1 VLAVALDIMATHTFL
16 IKIQLL
22 QRRQL
27 MHRCI
32 RDNQLMTDSLM
43 QVQIEEVLMEAL
55 DLAPVK
61 AQALVVLDKE
71 EAELALV

>member
-1 VLAVALDIMATHTFL
+1 
-16 IKIQLL
+16 
-22 QRRQL
+22 
-27 MHRCI
+27 
-32 RDNQLMTDSLM
+32 M